1 MCEWVDLVHILF
13 YFVQIF
19 SSRVCIIMTCV
30 TRSWGELE
38 DKLATYLRGVIQSP
52 CWWSWRI
59 SLLKTEKWRASLH
72 CKLLCID
79 GNFNFWMIKNIYL
92 CQKLQDISTH
102 SIMERWAQMSE
113 NWDALSCCE
122 NVWFI
127 LTSNDRTIKCFS
139 RLILHFPSI

>member
-1 MCEWVDLVHILF
+1 MWR
-13 YFVQIF
+13 Q
-19 SSRVCIIMTCV
+19 

-139 RLILHFPSI
+139 NLYYSFQASNYKWTQLHPGATHANIFRFKCLKS

>member
-1 MCEWVDLVHILF
+1 MTEYFVSWYELCEWVDLVHILF

-19 SSRVCIIMTCV
+19 SSRVCIIMTYV

-52 CWWSWRI
+52 CWWSWQI
-59 SLLKTEKWRASLH
+59 SLLKREKWRASLH

-122 NVWFI
+122 NV
-127 LTSNDRTIKCFS
+127 
-139 RLILHFPSI
+139 